1 MGYLGKCFHRA
12 FAGSVLFTDKVSIVG
27 GVLAPAIFFARGEAM
42 DAAYQGYLAWTI
54 LAVVGGGIALRLVTA
69 PYFIWRD
76 DQKEI
81 SRLREEIA
89 DTSRKRRQFF
99 EETFLQDRADLAR
112 QLTHYAMVNA
122 PIDAFSN
129 FDADA
134 HLNEITRK
142 AVIQLGDP
150 NFRVYWETFCFAFR
164 NLVRGAKFAKDNAA
178 RLTDEQMQIL
188 RDRFDYDFGAMKA
201 GSTALIFILT
211 ENHDHN
217 KVYVEILEGLNTKYP
232 HVQFDDVAASLW
244 TLPGLQSLPDADE
257 KRTL

>member
-1 MGYLGKCFHRA
+1 
-12 FAGSVLFTDKVSIVG
+12 
-27 GVLAPAIFFARGEAM
+27 M

-122 PIDAFSN
+122 PMDAFSN

-134 HLNEITRK
+134 HLNEMTRK

-178 RLTDEQMQIL
+178 RLADEQMQIL

-257 KRTL
+257 KKTL

>member
-1 MGYLGKCFHRA
+1 
-12 FAGSVLFTDKVSIVG
+12 
-27 GVLAPAIFFARGEAM
+27 M
-42 DAAYQGYLAWTI
+42 DAAYQGYLAWAI
-54 LAVVGGGIALRLVTA
+54 LTVVGGGIALRLVTA

-81 SRLREEIA
+81 SRLRDEIA

-122 PIDAFSN
+122 PMDAFSN

-134 HLNEITRK
+134 HLNEITPK

-150 NFRVYWETFCFAFR
+150 NFRVYWETFCLAFR
-164 NLVRGAKFAKDNAA
+164 NLVRGAKFTKDNVD
-178 RLTDEQMQIL
+178 RLPGEQMRLL
-188 RDRFDYDFGAMKA
+188 RDRFEYDFNAMKA
-201 GSTALIFILT
+201 GSTAMIFILT

-217 KVYVEILEGLNTKYP
+217 KIYVDLLEKLNTKYSR
-232 HVQFDDVAASLW
+232 VQFDDLSANLW
-244 TLPGLQSLPDADE
+244 TLSEPQSLPNADE
-257 KRTL
+257 KKPL